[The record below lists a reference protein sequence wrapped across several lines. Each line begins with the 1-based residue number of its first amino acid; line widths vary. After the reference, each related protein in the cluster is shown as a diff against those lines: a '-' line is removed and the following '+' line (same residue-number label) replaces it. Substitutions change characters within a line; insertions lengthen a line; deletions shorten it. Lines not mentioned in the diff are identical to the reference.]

1 MLHVR
6 LGTTGDM
13 QTILGFIE
21 EASRWLPE
29 KGTDQWSNP
38 WPDRGGRDH
47 RIRRGLESQRTWMVE
62 DDGTPVGTISC
73 RPDGNAELW
82 TPEERLVPAIYVS
95 RLIVRRRRAGEDI
108 GRELLDWA
116 GFWAAAQYGAE
127 LIRIDVWTTNA
138 ALQNYYEKRG
148 FWRVRF
154 AENVEY
160 PSAALLQ
167 KSTAG
172 LSAADIPRLQE
183 IPRLLRPAGRR
194 EEHPLIC
201 PPGRRSAEPFAGL
214 AEGDAA
220 AAFTHLTRPMLFR
233 GRASRRFGNWRRG

>member
-6 LGTTGDM
+6 LGTTRDM

-21 EASRWLPE
+21 EASQWLPE
-29 KGTDQWSNP
+29 KGTDQWSQP
-38 WPDRGGRDH
+38 WPDRDGRDH
-47 RIRRGLESQRTWMVE
+47 RIRRGLESHRTWMVE
-62 DDGTPVGTISC
+62 DDGRPVGTISC
-73 RPDGNAELW
+73 RPDANAELW
-82 TPEERLVPAIYVS
+82 TQAERLVPALYVS
-95 RLIVRRRRAGEDI
+95 RLIVRRSRAGEDI

-116 GFWAAAQYGAE
+116 GFWAAAQYRAE

-167 KSTAG
+167 KPTAG
-172 LSAADIPRLQE
+172 LSPADFPRLRE

-194 EEHPLIC
+194 EEQPLIYSS
-201 PPGRRSAEPFAGL
+201 GRLSAEPFAGL
-214 AEGDAA
+214 AARHAA
-220 AAFTHLTRPMLFR
+220 TAFSCLTRPPLFR
-233 GRASRRFGNWRRG
+233 SRASRRSRNWRRG

>member
-6 LGTTGDM
+6 LGTTRDM

-21 EASRWLPE
+21 EASQWLPD
-29 KGTDQWSNP
+29 KGTDQWSSP
-38 WPDRGGRDH
+38 WPDRDGRDH
-47 RIRRGLESQRTWMVE
+47 RIRRGLESHRTWMVE

-82 TPEERLVPAIYVS
+82 TQAERLVPAVYVS
-95 RLIVRRRRAGEDI
+95 RLIVRRGRAGEDI

-116 GFWAAAQYGAE
+116 GVWAAAQYRAE

-167 KSTAG
+167 KPTSG
-172 LSAADIPRLQE
+172 LSAADIPRLRE

-194 EEHPLIC
+194 DEHSLIC
-201 PPGRRSAEPFAGL
+201 PPGRHSTEPFAGL
-214 AEGDAA
+214 APDHAA
-220 AAFTHLTRPMLFR
+220 TAFSYLTRSTLFR
-233 GRASRRFGNWRRG
+233 GRASRRSGNWRRS